1 MKKLELEE
9 LFDHYIFKYFLLII
23 LIILEYFWSQ
33 YITIHFNTQSTINGS
48 SNVILQLLFWIFSV
62 FSFMILAIAWKTYPW
77 PTLRIISRFFDST
90 IKKNILTIFLL
101 IFFLSNLTW
110 FMDIGYKII
119 FEIDNFKCNLG
130 HALMCSFSM
139 IFAILLFPYSNYV
152 KDEKKIIISGI
163 SVSRGNLTYRNF
175 EGLFKMFGKG
185 AVTKGEFDKV
195 EKICIIP
202 STDLKNTTILI
213 EDDLKSDTVEEDRS
227 IAVTDQT
234 RNELAKLHQT
244 DDNFKKHVDDYN
256 LFIEK
261 HTKENIEVN
270 LQEQQQRLGE
280 ILGLYFRKTRETGK
294 KEIEIEFLP
303 PVDYDIEY
311 KEMIDKIHNSLEK
324 LSQTTNT
331 DNAYIYVSL
340 GTSLLTSAL
349 TIMAIKGNREIMYL
363 DQKTQKDIKTY
374 TPEIVTLSKYLD
386 EKTEPNNQ

>member
-1 MKKLELEE
+1 
-9 LFDHYIFKYFLLII
+9 
-23 LIILEYFWSQ
+23 
-33 YITIHFNTQSTINGS
+33 
-48 SNVILQLLFWIFSV
+48 
-62 FSFMILAIAWKTYPW
+62 
-77 PTLRIISRFFDST
+77 
-90 IKKNILTIFLL
+90 
-101 IFFLSNLTW
+101 
-110 FMDIGYKII
+110 MDIGYKII